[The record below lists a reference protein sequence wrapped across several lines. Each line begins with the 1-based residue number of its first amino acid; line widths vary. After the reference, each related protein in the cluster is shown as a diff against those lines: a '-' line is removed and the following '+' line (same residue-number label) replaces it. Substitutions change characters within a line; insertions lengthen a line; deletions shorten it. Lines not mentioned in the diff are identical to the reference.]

1 MKNMTNRLAVICGA
15 LVIACFAVT
24 GCSKGLEGRE
34 APVADGTENVAVTD
48 DTAVVENSNDGADV
62 GNDVINES
70 GKADGDAVLKIPAK
84 VSDRERYL
92 RTIVDVANSD
102 VMMQALYDDYSGAI
116 CEYSF
121 FDFTCDGENDLIVK
135 YGTSEADLMYDFYT
149 MIDGRS
155 VKVGEFGAGHSAL
168 VSDGRDLIIHMGMQG
183 YEEAHRVTYSDGK
196 AEFEPIF
203 DRYMGYSDYYEFPL
217 YLTTFYADN
226 LSVPDYSG
234 LSHTFAGHTGLGN
247 LYCSDFTVNLPES
260 WANKYVCEYVE
271 WDLYY
276 EMHFYECD
284 SFEYGDFGGELFSLR
299 LMSEGSG
306 YDENSPECV
315 AKLTKYYDNGD
326 GDKGSYSEYIVVDYP
341 DVVNYMAEAAQ
352 NYIAMQ
358 KDIGDILKN
367 ITYADGVEVKVLIK

>member
-1 MKNMTNRLAVICGA
+1 MKNMTNRLAVIWGA

-24 GCSKGLEGRE
+24 GCSKWLEGRE

-62 GNDVINES
+62 ENDVINES
-70 GKADGDAVLKIPAK
+70 GKADGDVDLKIPAK

-121 FDFTCDGENDLIVK
+121 YDFTGDGENDLIVK
-135 YGTSEADLMYDFYT
+135 YGLSEAGYMYDFYT
-149 MIDGRS
+149 VLDGKT
-155 VKVGEFGAGHSAL
+155 VKVGEYSGGHSSL
-168 VSDGRDLIIHMGMQG
+168 VSDGHDLIVHFGIQG

-196 AEFEPIF
+196 VGFEPIF
-203 DRYMGYSDYYEFPL
+203 DRYVGHREYYEFPL
-217 YLTTFYADN
+217 YLTPFYTDR
-226 LSVPDYSG
+226 LTYPDYSG
-234 LSHTFAGHTGLGN
+234 LSHTFVGHTGLGN
-247 LYCSDFTVNLPES
+247 LYCADFTVNLPES
-260 WANKYVCEYVE
+260 WADKYVCEYVE
-271 WDLYY
+271 WDMSY

-284 SFEYGDFGGELFSLR
+284 SYEYGEGGELFSLKAIGED
-299 LMSEGSG
+299 LG
-306 YDENSPECV
+306 YDEKSPESV
-315 AKLTKYYDNGD
+315 AKLTKYYDNGN
-326 GDKGSYSEYIVVDYP
+326 GDKGSYSEYIVVEYP
-341 DVVNYMAEAAQ
+341 AVVNYMAEAAQ
-352 NYIAMQ
+352 NYVAMQ